1 MAGCALCAFA
11 QTRSLGVESP
21 RRKVT
26 GMAMTAQEPPI
37 ACPFILKVHIGQR
50 LAGVILHDEA
60 SVRLLDGPRRREA
73 ASHRRSIRD
82 CAARRSGFGR
92 AVDEIEHIEHVPGG
106 LQRAPRSLP
115 PRLDREPLDGRRDR
129 LCCFAP

>member
-11 QTRSLGVESP
+11 QTRSLGVGVEPP

-73 ASHRRSIRD
+73 AKATVQHSRLRK
-82 CAARRSGFGR
+82 ARRSGFGR

-115 PRLDREPLDGRRDR
+115 PSY
-129 LCCFAP
+129 

>member
-73 ASHRRSIRD
+73 AGGEHGHLP
-82 CAARRSGFGR
+82 CAALRRC
-92 AVDEIEHIEHVPGG
+92 G
-106 LQRAPRSLP
+106 LNRYKT
-115 PRLDREPLDGRRDR
+115 
-129 LCCFAP
+129 FAN